1 MEHRATIKDDPMTI
15 ATRIRSFV
23 SRFAGSLR
31 APPTASESSTV
42 AGTKDAVAESLRDTI
57 PVRRWQCQRL
67 PFRLSLRWPERR
79 ADRDS
84 S

>member
-1 MEHRATIKDDPMTI
+1 MTI
-15 ATRIRSFV
+15 ATRIRSFA
-23 SRFAGSLR
+23 SRFIASLR
-31 APPTASESSTV
+31 TTPAAERSASASTANDT
-42 AGTKDAVAESLRDTI
+42 VAESLRDTI

-67 PFRLSLRWPERR
+67 PIRFSLRWPVERR